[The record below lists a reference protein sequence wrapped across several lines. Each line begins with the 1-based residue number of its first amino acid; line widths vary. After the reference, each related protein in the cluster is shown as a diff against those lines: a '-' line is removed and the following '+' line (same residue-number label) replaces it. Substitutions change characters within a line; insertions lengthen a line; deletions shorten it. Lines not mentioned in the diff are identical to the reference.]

1 MKIVELIIDETDDL
15 SGIEAISVVESP
27 ATESCFVALSEQKQT
42 FAKIDEDKRI
52 LMGAILVP
60 NKTIYRRDANGDEYY
75 IYFSKDTI
83 RKAAELYFINANQS
97 NTTYEHFEAVTGCTL
112 IESWFVEDET
122 IDKSALY
129 NLGLSAGTWCGT
141 MKINNDVIWN
151 DYVKTGKVKGFS
163 IEGYFADKFET
174 KMSKHSLTE
183 EIEAGLDLL
192 EIILSIQNENK

>member
-15 SGIEAISVVESP
+15 SGVDAISVVESP
-27 ATESCFVALSEQKQT
+27 AIESNFIALSEQKQT
-42 FAKIDEDKRI
+42 FAKIDEEKRI

-60 NKTIYRRDANGDEYY
+60 NKTIYRRDPNGDEYY
-75 IYFSKDTI
+75 IYFSKETI

-97 NTTYEHFEAVTGCTL
+97 NTTYEHFESVTGCTL

-163 IEGYFADKFET
+163 IEGYFADKFEA
-174 KMSKHSLTE
+174 KMSKDMYLE

-192 EIILSIQNENK
+192 EIALKLNDTK

>member
-15 SGIEAISVVESP
+15 FGVDAISVVESP
-27 ATESCFVALSEQKQT
+27 AIESNFIALSEQKQT

-60 NKTIYRRDANGDEYY
+60 NKTIYRRDPNGDEYY
-75 IYFSKDTI
+75 IYFSKETI

-97 NTTYEHFEAVTGCTL
+97 NTTYEHFESVTGCTL

-163 IEGYFADKFET
+163 IEGYFADKFEA
-174 KMSKHSLTE
+174 KMSKDMYLE
-183 EIEAGLDLL
+183 EIEAGLNLL
-192 EIILSIQNENK
+192 EIALKLNDTK

>member
-1 MKIVELIIDETDDL
+1 MNIIELVIDETDEF

-27 ATESCFVALSEQKQT
+27 ATESTFVALSDQKQT
-42 FAKIDEDKRI
+42 FAKVDGEKRI

-60 NKTIYRRDANGDEYY
+60 NKTIYRRDPNGEEYY

-112 IESWFVEDET
+112 IESWFVEDEK

-129 NLGLSAGTWCGT
+129 NLGLTAGTWCGT

-174 KMSKHSLTE
+174 KMNKHSLNE
-183 EIEAGLDLL
+183 EIEAGLELL
-192 EIILSIQNENK
+192 EIALKLNGTK

>member
-15 SGIEAISVVESP
+15 SGVDAISVVESP
-27 ATESCFVALSEQKQT
+27 AIESNFIALSEQKQT
-42 FAKIDEDKRI
+42 FAKIDEEKRI

-60 NKTIYRRDANGDEYY
+60 NKTIYRRDPNGDEYY
-75 IYFSKDTI
+75 IYFSKETI

-97 NTTYEHFEAVTGCTL
+97 NTTYEHFESVTGCTL

-141 MKINNDVIWN
+141 MKINNDTIWN

-163 IEGYFADKFET
+163 IEGYFADKFEA
-174 KMSKHSLTE
+174 KMSKDMYLD

-192 EIILSIQNENK
+192 EIALKLNDTK